1 MVICKLIDKNGIL
14 KLRRGDKSM
23 QDNLARK
30 LPERQP
36 QRKPQKQVQYE
47 EIRRRKANTA
57 FCVKISLLCMIVFG
71 FSMILMSR
79 YAYINEL
86 EREILIAS
94 GKYESLS
101 SENITREAQ
110 LKQSVDIDEVEQI
123 ATEKLGMV
131 KPGKNQIVHINVPVK
146 DSSALNK
153 ETKKGIHTVI
163 TEKINNLMA
172 YLH

>member
-1 MVICKLIDKNGIL
+1 
-14 KLRRGDKSM
+14 M

-36 QRKPQKQVQYE
+36 RKNPQKRPEQQ
-47 EIRRRKANTA
+47 RRAKKKTNTA
-57 FCVKISLLCMIVFG
+57 FYVRISLSCMAVFG
-71 FSMILMSR
+71 LLMVLMSR

-86 EREILIAS
+86 EREILNAS
-94 GKYESLS
+94 NKYESLT

-110 LKQSVDIDEVEQI
+110 LKQSIDIDEVEKT

-131 KPGKNQIVHINVPVK
+131 KPGKNQIVHIEVPLE
-146 DSSALNK
+146 DSADLN
-153 ETKKGIHTVI
+153 TNAKKGIYSVI
-163 TEKINNLMA
+163 AEKINALLA

>member
-1 MVICKLIDKNGIL
+1 
-14 KLRRGDKSM
+14 M

-30 LPERQP
+30 LPEQPQTRPQRQP
-36 QRKPQKQVQYE
+36 EKRTSQAKKS
-47 EIRRRKANTA
+47 NTA
-57 FCVKISLLCMIVFG
+57 FCIRISLLCMAVFG
-71 FSMILMSR
+71 LSMILMSR

-94 GKYESLS
+94 SKYETLT

-110 LKQSVDIDEVEQI
+110 LKQNIDIDEVEKI

-131 KPGKNQIVHINVPVK
+131 KPGKNQVIHIDVPVK
-146 DSSALNK
+146 DSSDLN
-153 ETKKGIHTVI
+153 ENAKKGLNTVI
-163 TEKINNLMA
+163 AEKINNLMA